1 MITALRQKLSMKLG
15 AAFGVVALITL
26 VTGGFILQS
35 LTALVDSSLR
45 GKAAYESMD
54 AIASMRDGMLNSEA
68 GVYAF
73 VLLSTPESLV
83 PFERGQEQYKAAYAK
98 ALALIVEN
106 PAQRSK
112 LTEVHGL
119 AETWSREFGIKVVDA
134 IKDPAG
140 LAIAM
145 ELVTSGKGKELFD
158 RFRVAVAD
166 LEAAERVHLAAR
178 SDEFTATTN
187 VAEGVTVAA
196 IFTAVIAAVFLS
208 IFANRAITAP
218 VMRMTG
224 AMGAL
229 SRKEYDITIPG
240 ADRGD
245 EIGKMAQALVLFRS
259 SMQQADQLTAEQAV
273 ARAGEEARRAKLD
286 GLTDNFLRSIDRIV
300 QGLGTASSQVRS
312 NAQALADTARLTNA
326 QAAAVVV
333 ATDEAT
339 NNVQTVASA
348 AEELSAS
355 IIEVARR
362 TETASGVVRK
372 AVDEAEE
379 TNSVIKE
386 LATAADRIGE
396 IVDLIQSIAGQTN
409 LLALNAT
416 IEAAR
421 AGDAG
426 KGFAVVASEVK
437 SLANQTAKA
446 TDDIQAQIAMVQD
459 ETRRAVA
466 AINRIGATIRSI
478 DDITATV
485 AAAVEQQ
492 GAATREI
499 ARNVTEAASGTEQV
513 SRNINGVSQAATET
527 GHAAQEMLSASG
539 NLADQAAALKT
550 HVDHYV
556 AQAAA
561 A

>member
-1 MITALRQKLSMKLG
+1 MITAFRQKLSMKLG
-15 AAFGVVALITL
+15 AAFGLVALITL
-26 VTGGFILQS
+26 VTGGFSLQS

-73 VLLSTPESLV
+73 VLLSTPESLT

-98 ALALIVEN
+98 AQALIVEN
-106 PAQRSK
+106 PAQRTK
-112 LTEVHGL
+112 LTEVHTL
-119 AETWSREFGIKVVDA
+119 AETWSREFGVKVVEA

-158 RFRVAVAD
+158 RFRVAVAE
-166 LEAAERVHLAAR
+166 LEAAERLHLVAR
-178 SDEFTATTN
+178 SEEFTATTK
-187 VAEGVTVAA
+187 VAEAVTIGA
-196 IFTAVIAAVFLS
+196 IFIAVIAAVLLS
-208 IFANRAITAP
+208 LFANRAITAP

-224 AMGAL
+224 AMAAL
-229 SRKEYDITIPG
+229 SRKDYDAAIPG
-240 ADRGD
+240 AARGD
-245 EIGKMAQALVLFRS
+245 EIGKMAQALVLFRA
-259 SMQQADQLTAEQAV
+259 SMQQADRLAAEQAA
-273 ARAGEEARRAKLD
+273 ARASEEARRAKLD
-286 GLTDNFLRSIDRIV
+286 GLTGSFLSSIDQIV
-300 QGLGTASSQVRS
+300 QGLGAASSQVRS
-312 NAQALADTARLTNA
+312 NAQSLADTARLTNA

-339 NNVQTVASA
+339 SNVQTVASA

-355 IIEVARR
+355 ILEVARR
-362 TETASGVVRK
+362 TESAAGVVRK
-372 AVDEAEE
+372 AVGEAGE
-379 TNSVIKE
+379 TTDVIRG
-386 LATAADRIGE
+386 LAASADRIGE
-396 IVDLIQSIAGQTN
+396 IVVLIQTIAEQTN

-421 AGDAG
+421 AGEAG

-437 SLANQTAKA
+437 SLATQTAKA
-446 TDDIQAQIAMVQD
+446 TDEIQAQIATVQD

-466 AINRIGATIRSI
+466 AIGRIGSTIQSI

-499 ARNVTEAASGTEQV
+499 ARNVSQAANGTEQV
-513 SRNINGVSQAATET
+513 KQNIIGVSRAATET
-527 GHAAQEMLSASG
+527 G
-539 NLADQAAALKT
+539 QAADGMLTASTDLAQQAETLKV
-550 HVDHYV
+550 HVDRYV
-556 AQAAA
+556 TQTAAA
-561 A
+561 